1 MNLSKYELTWFWE
14 RFFLSFCVYLWLPI
28 MTPPHGVMNWT
39 WIYTT
44 SGFFHI
50 NMTAHGFAVL
60 KQIFPVHI
68 QTKLW
73 SLKVAPRYPW
83 GSRFEQTWINT
94 VSVTPPNFAFLDYLP
109 LEEGVALHL
118 NKLESPWAKDTLYWV
133 WLKIAQ
139 WFWRRKW
146 QGFSYHF

>member
-14 RFFLSFCVYLWLPI
+14 RFLLSFCVYLWLPI

-109 LEEGVALHL
+109 LEKGVAL
-118 NKLESPWAKDTLYWV
+118 NFLYFEPLCLRMICARFGRNWLSSSCE
-133 WLKIAQ
+133 LKIVAN
-139 WFWRRKW
+139 
-146 QGFSYHF
+146 